1 MRRVGSEH
9 GLGATP
15 PPGSKEARGLPQ
27 GSYPVLEQ
35 HHIKN
40 DERERK
46 ALILS
51 PKTNSEGHP
60 FGGFFKF
67 RQPCIVLRDPE
78 LIKNVIVKDFINFQY
93 NDFQVAI
100 HADPL
105 FGKNPF
111 CLKGE
116 AWKVTRNQLTP
127 GFTTGRIKAIYLH
140 MREVCK
146 ELIEYM
152 DQQVRP
158 VILTD
163 PSNPSVI
170 EKRLLWAMSWDVV
183 DKSLGGLQ
191 MPKFQELL
199 DTWDYHK
206 VPPTTPPSASH
217 PDVSILLEHDYSDL
231 H

>member
-1 MRRVGSEH
+1 MSSNH
-9 GLGATP
+9 L
-15 PPGSKEARGLPQ
+15 
-27 GSYPVLEQ
+27 LEITQ
-35 HHIKN
+35 DIC
-40 DERERK
+40 DIDSSLSVRK
-46 ALILS
+46 FYQQAQ
-51 PKTNSEGHP
+51 NSEGHP

-127 GFTTGRIKAIYLH
+127 GFTTGRIKAIYPH

-158 VILTD
+158 VAFTV
-163 PSNPSVI
+163 PSNHTVKK
-170 EKRLLWAMSWDVV
+170 KRLVWAMSWDVV
-183 DKSLGGLQ
+183 DRSLGELQ
-191 MPKFQELL
+191 MPKFQELI
-199 DTWDYHK
+199 DTWEYIK
-206 VPPTTPPSASH
+206 VPPTFSTSH
-217 PDVSILLEHDYSDL
+217 LEHEYSDL